1 MIRTSVAPTRWEE
14 AKAGQ
19 IAHCLGNILS
29 QASAY
34 CGSFWVLRPLLF
46 GRLPTLPMRGWW
58 FASTLLASSSK
69 LVTKFLGALSPTELP
84 AHRRPVGP
92 YLARAG
98 AP

>member
-46 GRLPTLPMRGWW
+46 GRLPTLPMRGW
-58 FASTLLASSSK
+58 
-69 LVTKFLGALSPTELP
+69 
-84 AHRRPVGP
+84 
-92 YLARAG
+92 
-98 AP
+98 